1 MAYMVES
8 LQKLLKDVFEETEN
22 NKQTKSDLVKMGMIQ
37 SGKIKKFLN
46 RLKITGFYSVFVSSV
61 FTKIVTFFGGVIWP
75 VYICYEQL
83 WDFVRIVRLW
93 FLPGHASV

>member
-8 LQKLLKDVFEETEN
+8 LQKLLRDVFEETEN

-37 SGKIKKFLN
+37 SEKIKKLLN

-61 FTKIVTFFGGVIWP
+61 FTKIVTFFGGVI
-75 VYICYEQL
+75 L
-83 WDFVRIVRLW
+83 VRIMSKEDYGLYTYVMN
-93 FLPGHASV
+93 S